1 MTEGRAPKGG
11 SRRKPAASTRTAA
24 PARVP
29 QSRFGRFASVAMAA
43 GELALGGL
51 AEGVRRLAA
60 GGGAGGASSATVFL
74 SADNARRLAAR
85 LARLRGGAMKLG
97 QMISLQGSDL
107 LPPEFAQAL
116 AILRS
121 QAAPMPLAQ
130 LRRVLGRE
138 YGKGWQRRFAW
149 FDEEPIAAASI
160 GQVHR
165 ARTLDGRELALKV
178 QYPGVARSIASDVDN
193 IASVLRLMKVLP
205 NNADIPAIAAEAA
218 RQLAQEADYLAEAAS
233 LERYAKLVAD
243 EPDLLVPRTH
253 ADLTTPRILAMDYMA
268 GEPLET
274 LADPAVAQVT
284 RDAVG
289 TLLERLMFREL
300 FEFGTMQTDPN
311 FANYLWQPDTGKVVL
326 LDFGAT
332 MRFDAT
338 FVDAYARITRAV
350 MAGDR
355 DAVARRAIDIGYAV
369 EGDTDELVDATFV
382 DAYAR
387 ITRAVMAGDRDAVAR
402 RAIDIGYAVEG
413 DPDELVDAT
422 VELIMLVCEPLRQRG
437 RYDFAASDLPSRA
450 RALGFDLGIRQGLL
464 RVPPPQTMFLHRK
477 LVGSFLTLAH
487 IGARVDAR
495 SLVRPLLDRLH
506 SATSGDT
513 GRRHR

>member
-11 SRRKPAASTRTAA
+11 SRRKPAVSTRTAA

-29 QSRFGRFASVAMAA
+29 QSRFGRLASVALAA

-60 GGGAGGASSATVFL
+60 GGGPADASSATVFL

-97 QMISLQGSDL
+97 QMISLQGGDL

-149 FDEEPIAAASI
+149 FDEAPIAAASI

-165 ARTLDGRELALKV
+165 ARTLDGRDLALKL

-193 IASVLRLMKVLP
+193 IAAVLRLMKVLP
-205 NNADIPAIAAEAA
+205 GDADIPAIAAEAA
-218 RQLAQEADYLAEAAS
+218 RQLVQEADYLAEAAS

-243 EPDLLVPRTH
+243 EPGLLVPRTH
-253 ADLTTPRILAMDYMA
+253 ADLTTPRILAMDFMA

-274 LADPAVAQVT
+274 LADPAVAQAT

-289 TLLERLMFREL
+289 TLLEQLMFREL
-300 FEFGTMQTDPN
+300 FEFRTMQTDPN

-332 MRFDAT
+332 MRFDAA

-350 MAGDR
+350 IGGDR
-355 DAVARRAIDIGYAV
+355 DAVARRAIDIGYA
-369 EGDTDELVDATFV
+369 A
-382 DAYAR
+382 
-387 ITRAVMAGDRDAVAR
+387 
-402 RAIDIGYAVEG
+402 EG
-413 DPDELVDAT
+413 DPRELVDAT

-450 RALGFDLGIRQGLL
+450 RAMGFDLGIRQGLL

-495 SLVRPLLDRLH
+495 SLVLPLLDRVD
-506 SATSGDT
+506 SAASDESK
-513 GRRHR
+513 RRSP